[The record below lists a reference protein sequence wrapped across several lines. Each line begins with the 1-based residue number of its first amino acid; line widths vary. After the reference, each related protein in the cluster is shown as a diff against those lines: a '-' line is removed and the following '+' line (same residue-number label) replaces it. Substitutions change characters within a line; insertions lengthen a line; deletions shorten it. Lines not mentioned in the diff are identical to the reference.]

1 MVNAKKVKKK
11 TTKRRTKRTKKHFSL
26 WKVFLLGGLVAFLL
40 VSAYV
45 AWCAYTM
52 PDINQA
58 INRTR
63 QPSTTLIAENGNEIH
78 SFGAVY
84 SEIVKAR
91 DLPKHVTDAVVYT
104 EDRRFYQHHGFD
116 VISFARAMLANLFA
130 GRYAQGGSTITQQV
144 AKNLFLTNQKT
155 VSRKVQELLL
165 AFWLEYKFTK
175 EQILSLYL
183 NRVYFGNGAY
193 GIEAAANRYFQK
205 NSGDLNVLEGA
216 ILAGMLKAPSRY
228 NPIAS
233 KERAMERAKVVLG
246 ILRDNGKLNDK
257 GYNQALRLPV
267 GREKPPKVKNGLY
280 FADAA
285 YAEVLEILG
294 EPQSDIYA
302 MTTLDQELQEKASS
316 ILQKNIAEAKK
327 NNVNQGAVVIMD
339 KDGAIKA
346 MVGGV
351 SYSKSQFN
359 RAIQAL
365 RQPGSSFKTIV
376 YLTAAENGMTAKDMV
391 EDKPINI
398 KGWKPENHDKKYYG
412 EVTTRFA
419 FAHSLNLA
427 TLDLAQKTGVGK
439 IRKMAKKLGIT
450 TPISKDLS
458 IALGSSAVK
467 VIDMASAYAV
477 IANGGYAVWP
487 HMVEEIYSNEG
498 YQLYQREPVEKQR
511 IVGEEAVIVMKK
523 LMREVF
529 KTGTGRFA
537 RIDREAF
544 GKTGTSQDNRDAWFI
559 GFDDELITAVWVGN
573 DDNSPMKGVY
583 GSGLPAKIWQQIMR
597 K

>member
-1 MVNAKKVKKK
+1 MVKAKKDKKK
-11 TTKRRTKRTKKHFSL
+11 TVKRKSKRKNRHGKL
-26 WKVFLLGGLVAFLL
+26 KFLFKAGLLICLVLL
-40 VSAYV
+40 VYV
-45 AWCAYTM
+45 AWCAWSL

-58 INRTR
+58 VNRTR
-63 QPSTTLIAENGNEIH
+63 QPSVMLIAENGNEIH

-84 SEIVKAR
+84 SEIIQA
-91 DLPKHVTDAVVYT
+91 DNLPKHVTDAIVYT

-116 VISFARAMLANLFA
+116 IVSFTRAMLANVFA

-155 VSRKVQELLL
+155 ISRKVQELLL
-165 AFWLEYKFTK
+165 AFWLEHKFTK
-175 EQILSLYL
+175 KQILSLYL

-205 NSGDLNVLEGA
+205 NSADLNVLEGA

-233 KERAMERAKVVLG
+233 KEKALERAKVVLS
-246 ILRDNGKLNDK
+246 ILRDNGKLNEK
-257 GYNQALRLPV
+257 GYNQALRLPI
-267 GREKPPKVKNGLY
+267 GREKPAKVKNGLY

-285 YAEVLEILG
+285 YAEVLDVIG
-294 EPQSDIYA
+294 EPQADIYA
-302 MTTLDQELQEKASS
+302 LTTLDQDLQEKAAGV
-316 ILQKNIAEAKK
+316 LQKNIAEAKDK
-327 NNVNQGAVVIMD
+327 NVKQGAVVIMD
-339 KDGAIKA
+339 RNGALRA

-351 SYSKSQFN
+351 AYGKSQFN
-359 RAIQAL
+359 RATQAL
-365 RQPGSSFKTIV
+365 RQPGSAFKTIV
-376 YLTAAENGMTAKDMV
+376 YLTAAENGMTAKDMI

-412 EVTTRFA
+412 EVTMRFA
-419 FAHSLNLA
+419 FANSLNLA
-427 TLDLAQKTGVGK
+427 AVNLAQKTGVAK
-439 IRKMAKKLGIT
+439 IRKMANKLGIT
-450 TPISKDLS
+450 TPIDNDLS
-458 IALGSSAVK
+458 IALGTSAVK
-467 VIDMASAYAV
+467 LIDMAAAYAV

-487 HMVEEIYSNEG
+487 YMVEEVYSKDG
-498 YQLYQREPVEKQR
+498 YQLYQREPDPERK
-511 IVGEEAVIVMKK
+511 IISDEAVITMKK

-559 GFDDELITAVWVGN
+559 GFDDELVTAVWVGN
-573 DDNSPMKGVY
+573 DDNTPMKGVY
-583 GSGLPAKIWQQIMR
+583 GSGLPAKIWQQIMS

>member
-1 MVNAKKVKKK
+1 MVKAKKTRR
-11 TTKRRTKRTKKHFSL
+11 TTKNKNKRKSKHSKLRMLIKFG
-26 WKVFLLGGLVAFLL
+26 FIMLL
-40 VSAYV
+40 VLGVYV
-45 AWCAYTM
+45 GWCFYTM

-58 INRTR
+58 VNRTR
-63 QPSTTLIAENGNEIH
+63 QPSITLIAENGNEIH

-84 SEIVKAR
+84 SEIIRA
-91 DLPKHVTDAVVYT
+91 DNLPKHVTDAVVYT

-116 VISFARAMLANLFA
+116 VVSFVRAMLANLFA

-155 VSRKVQELLL
+155 ISRKVQELLL
-165 AFWLEYKFTK
+165 AFWLEHKFTK

-205 NSGDLNVLEGA
+205 NSTDLNVLEGA

-228 NPIAS
+228 NPIVS
-233 KERAMERAKVVLG
+233 KEKALERAKIVLG
-246 ILRDNGKLNDK
+246 ILRDSGKLNDN
-257 GYNQALRLPV
+257 GYSQALRLPI
-267 GREKPPKVKNGLY
+267 GREKPAKVQNGLY

-285 YAEVLEILG
+285 YTEVLDVIGDPEK
-294 EPQSDIYA
+294 DIYV
-302 MTTLDQELQEKASS
+302 MTTLDQELQEKASAV
-316 ILQKNIAEAKK
+316 LQKNIADAKEK
-327 NNVNQGAVVIMD
+327 NVSQGAVVIMD
-339 KDGAIKA
+339 KNGAIKA

-359 RAIQAL
+359 RANQAL
-365 RQPGSSFKTIV
+365 RQPGSAFKTIV
-376 YLTAAENGMTAKDMV
+376 YLTAAEDGMTAKDMI

-398 KGWKPENHDKKYYG
+398 KGWRPENHDKKYYG

-419 FAHSLNLA
+419 FANSLNLA
-427 TLDLAQKTGVGK
+427 TLDLAKKTGISK
-439 IRKMAKKLGIT
+439 IRKMAKKLGIS
-450 TPISKDLS
+450 TPINNDLS
-458 IALGSSAVK
+458 IALGTSEVK
-467 VIDMASAYAV
+467 VIDMATAYAV

-487 HMVEEIYSNEG
+487 HMLEEIYSNDG
-498 YQLYQREPVEKQR
+498 YQLYQREQGENRR
-511 IVGEEAVIVMKK
+511 IVSEEAVVTMKK

-537 RIDREAF
+537 RIEREAF

-573 DDNSPMKGVY
+573 DNNSPMKGVY